1 MTSIMPKKG
10 PRSGG
15 TSVVIKGTNL
25 DTGSDV
31 SVTVDGGTC
40 VVQKSV
46 YNTLHLIV
54 LCEVKEGCKLSQSR
68 ASAWTP
74 AVMCR
79 SLLTGEHA

>member
-46 YNTLHLIV
+46 YSNTVRLIV
-54 LCEVKEGCKLSQSR
+54 LCKGRE
-68 ASAWTP
+68 
-74 AVMCR
+74 
-79 SLLTGEHA
+79 

>member
-1 MTSIMPKKG
+1 MREYLGSLSCICLQDPVVTSIMPKKG

-15 TSVVIKGTNL
+15 TTVVIKGTNL

-46 YNTLHLIV
+46 YSNTVRLIV
-54 LCEVKEGCKLSQSR
+54 LCKGRE
-68 ASAWTP
+68 
-74 AVMCR
+74 
-79 SLLTGEHA
+79 